1 MNANRVILN
10 GVPILDLTNDTSLE
24 EDVRITKTFHKA
36 SGEKV
41 AGSQM
46 PPTYEVREVTPSKE
60 TQIVKPITADFL
72 SSVTV
77 LPIPQN
83 YVDDTLIDGIN
94 TLIGRGV

>member
-1 MNANRVILN
+1 MKANRVILN
-10 GVPILDLTNDTSLE
+10 GVPILDLTGDTSIE
-24 EDVRITKTFHKA
+24 EDVRFTKTFHKA

-46 PPTYEVREVTPSKE
+46 PPSYETREVTPTKE
-60 TQIVKPITADFL
+60 TQIIRPLTTDFL

-83 YVDDTLIDGIN
+83 YVDNVLTNSIDN
-94 TLIGRGV
+94 LIGRGV